1 MKRLVIGQDDLVGP
15 WICARTGGEWI
26 PGSVTI
32 GMARDGVLI
41 AGVLFDNWNG
51 RSMAMHVAAEGAGW
65 LSREYLRAAFRYAFV
80 QMKVSK
86 LLGLVDETNAAA
98 RRFDEHLG
106 FRLEARI
113 ADAAPKG
120 DLLIYSMTPAEC
132 RFLEA

>member
-1 MKRLVIGQDDLVGP
+1 MKRLVIGQDAVVGP
-15 WICARTGGEWI
+15 WVCARTGGEYS
-26 PGSVTI
+26 GGVTI
-32 GMARDGVLI
+32 GMERDGVLV
-41 AGVLFDNWNG
+41 AGVLFDNFNG
-51 RSMAMHVAAEGAGW
+51 KSMAMHVAAEGPGW
-65 LSREYLRAAFRYAFV
+65 LNREYLRTAFTYAFV
-80 QMKVSK
+80 QMRVGK

-120 DLLIYSMTPAEC
+120 DLLIYSMTPAQC

>member
-1 MKRLVIGQDDLVGP
+1 MKTLVIGHDALVGP
-15 WICARTGGEWI
+15 WVCARTGGEYS
-26 PGSVTI
+26 GGVTI
-32 GMARDGVLI
+32 GMARDDHLI
-41 AGVLFDNWNG
+41 AGVLFDNFNG
-51 RSMAMHVAAEGAGW
+51 KSMAMHVAAEGSGW
-65 LSREYLRAAFRYAFV
+65 LNRQYLRTAFSYAFV
-80 QMKVSK
+80 QMRVAK

-113 ADAAPKG
+113 ADAAPNG

>member
-1 MKRLVIGQDDLVGP
+1 MKRLVIGCDAFVGP
-15 WICARTGGEWI
+15 WVCARTGGEYT
-26 PGSVTI
+26 GGVTI
-32 GMARDGVLI
+32 GMQRDNVLI
-41 AGVLFDNWNG
+41 AGVLFDSFNG
-51 RSMAMHVAAEGAGW
+51 RSMAMHVAAEGSGW
-65 LSREYLRAAFRYAFV
+65 LNRQYLRTAFTYAFV
-80 QMKVSK
+80 QMKVTK

-132 RFLEA
+132 RFLES